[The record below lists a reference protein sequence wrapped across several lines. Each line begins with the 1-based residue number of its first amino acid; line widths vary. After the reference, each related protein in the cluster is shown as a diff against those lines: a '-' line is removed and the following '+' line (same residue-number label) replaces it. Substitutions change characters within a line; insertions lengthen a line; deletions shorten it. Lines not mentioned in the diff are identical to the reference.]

1 MTPKPPNQPRSA
13 VVYDIERPSH
23 PSSPLAPPNMSE
35 ILARRRPFYHRLL
48 HFTLPDKVQTGV
60 TCACIALSSV
70 QANGVYVWPTYGP
83 VVAKRLE
90 LGGPEAQ
97 TIVVG

>member
-1 MTPKPPNQPRSA
+1 MSPPPRPA
-13 VVYDIERPSH
+13 VIYDIERQEH
-23 PSSPLAPPNMSE
+23 PSSPLAPPDMDA
-35 ILARRRPFYHRLL
+35 ILSARRPFYHRLL
-48 HFTLPDKVQTGV
+48 HFTLPGRAQTVV